1 MLTSPKLTLMQEL
14 IAGASREELIWL
26 SGYLAGVVAQRAH
39 ETSAPVP
46 ATPANPGTE
55 LPLLRSTVPSNGL
68 SAPAVAALPAD
79 NPATGVHKI
88 TIAYGTETGNSKKL
102 AAEFAAKAKKKGINA
117 KLVGLEQYRLNDLPK
132 EEYFFTVISTQ
143 GDGEPPAAAKKFYDH
158 LYEGSLRL
166 DRMKYSVLALGDTAY
181 PLFCKAGED
190 IDLQLQK
197 IGGQRIASLQKCD
210 TDYEAEAGHWFDTVL
225 QQLLATGGGQGSAG
239 QSANGSAT
247 ANAGASIQSASGGAA
262 AADPAKTVATPRHSG
277 KKIYTGT
284 VLTNINL
291 NDRGSGKQTH
301 HVEIAAEGVDYQPG
315 DSIGI
320 VPSNPVPMV
329 ESILTLSGVDPA
341 RLHPHRTEDWPVSD
355 LLHKK
360 LNIVFLHERVVKK
373 YGAIVRQEIPQTK
386 IGLLDLLKIYPVKN
400 GNQFLEVI
408 SVLEPIAPRL
418 YSISSSPEA
427 HSGEIHLTVAKDT
440 FAVNGETKH
449 GLCSDNLSQLVPGQT
464 LEFYVHHNSQFRLPA
479 PEKDVIM
486 IGPGTGIAPFRSFLA
501 ERDSIGA
508 PGKNWLFFGDQ
519 HFTTDFLYQTEIQA
533 WAQTGVLT
541 KVNTAFSRDQAQKVY
556 VQHRM
561 LQQSAGLF
569 QWLESG
575 AHVYLCGAKDPMSA
589 DVENTLLEIIRKE
602 GRRTAAQAVDYLDEL
617 KEAGRYAKDVY

>member
-1 MLTSPKLTLMQEL
+1 MLTSPKLTLVQEL

-26 SGYLAGVVAQRAH
+26 SGYLAGVVAQQAH
-39 ETSAPVP
+39 ETSAP
-46 ATPANPGTE
+46 A
-55 LPLLRSTVPSNGL
+55 TVPSNGL
-68 SAPAVAALPAD
+68 SSAITASALSAPAETAAPGI
-79 NPATGVHKI
+79 NKI

-102 AAEFAAKAKKKGINA
+102 AYEFAAKAKKKGINA

-143 GDGEPPAAAKKFYDH
+143 GDGEPPAAARKFFDH
-158 LYEGSLRL
+158 LHQGSLKL

-190 IDLQLQK
+190 IDQQLQK

-210 TDYEAEAGHWFDTVL
+210 TDYEAEAAQWFDTVL
-225 QQLLATGGGQGSAG
+225 QQL
-239 QSANGSAT
+239 
-247 ANAGASIQSASGGAA
+247 ASGGRQQAA
-262 AADPAKTVATPRHSG
+262 AEPGKIVSTPRHSG
-277 KKIYTGT
+277 KTIFTGT

-291 NDRGSGKQTH
+291 NDRGSGKRTH
-301 HVEIAAEGVDYQPG
+301 HLEIAAEGVDYQPG

-320 VPSNPVPMV
+320 VPRNPIPMV
-329 ESILTLSGVDPA
+329 ESILALSGVDPG
-341 RLHPHRTEDWPVSD
+341 RVLSHRMEEWPVAD
-355 LLHKK
+355 LLQKK
-360 LNIVFLHERVVKK
+360 LNIVYLHERVVKK
-373 YGAIVRQEIPQTK
+373 YASIIRQEIPQTK
-386 IGLLDLLKIYPVKN
+386 IGLLDLLKIYPVRN

-408 SVLEPIAPRL
+408 SILEPIAPRL

-427 HSGEIHLTVAKDT
+427 HAGEIHLTVAKDT

-449 GLCSDNLSQLVPGQT
+449 GLCSDNLSQLVPGET
-464 LEFYVHHNSQFRLPA
+464 LEFYLHRNSQFRLPA
-479 PEKDVIM
+479 PEKDIIM

-533 WAQTGVLT
+533 WSRTGVLT
-541 KVNTAFSRDQAQKVY
+541 KVNTAFSRDQTQKVY

-561 LQQSAGLF
+561 LQQAAGLF

-575 AHVYLCGAKDPMSA
+575 AHLYLCGTRDPMSA

-602 GRRTAAQAVDYLDEL
+602 GNRTATQAIGYLDEL
-617 KEAGRYAKDVY
+617 KETGRFAKDVY